1 MPQKSTLRYLRYGFL
16 LSILSIFALQAWCA
30 WQVYQYAHAP
40 AALPK
45 HADAAVVLGAAAWG
59 DKPSPVFRERINHA
73 IALYQSERVEKLI
86 FTGGTRKEGYPSE
99 GEVARKFAI
108 KQGIPSHDILYETRS
123 KDTYQNLV
131 NTRLLIQKHKIHSVI
146 IVSDPY
152 HMARAVAI
160 ARDLGIPATP
170 SPTPTSR
177 YSGQNRAKFMA
188 SEVLSLMAF
197 QWWRLSE
204 TVAAYGRDYLLSRQA
219 GQ

>member
-1 MPQKSTLRYLRYGFL
+1 MPKQKSTLRYLRYGLL
-16 LSILSIFALQAWCA
+16 LSILSILALQAWCA
-30 WQVYQYAHAP
+30 WQVYQYATQLTQ
-40 AALPK
+40 LPK

-73 IALYQSERVEKLI
+73 IALYQSEHVEKLI

-123 KDTYQNLV
+123 KDTYQNLA
-131 NTRLLIQKHKIHSVI
+131 NTRLLIQKHKLHSVI

-152 HMARAVAI
+152 HMARAIAI
-160 ARDLGIPATP
+160 ARDLGIQATP

-177 YSGQNRAKFMA
+177 YTEA
-188 SEVLSLMAF
+188 SEHTRWKFFIQESYSLF
-197 QWWRLSE
+197 IYRLLH
-204 TVAAYGRDYLLSRQA
+204 AGRTLLNWLD
-219 GQ
+219 

>member
-1 MPQKSTLRYLRYGFL
+1 MPSPKPTLRYLRYGFL
-16 LSILSIFALQAWCA
+16 LNILSILALQAWCA

-40 AALPK
+40 AELPK

-108 KQGIPSHDILYETRS
+108 KQGIPSHDIIYETRS

-131 NTRLLIQKHKIHSVI
+131 NTRLLMQKHKLQQVI
-146 IVSDPY
+146 IVSDP
-152 HMARAVAI
+152 
-160 ARDLGIPATP
+160 
-170 SPTPTSR
+170 
-177 YSGQNRAKFMA
+177 
-188 SEVLSLMAF
+188 
-197 QWWRLSE
+197 
-204 TVAAYGRDYLLSRQA
+204 
-219 GQ
+219 

>member
-1 MPQKSTLRYLRYGFL
+1 MPSPKPTLRYLRHGFL
-16 LSILSIFALQAWCA
+16 LSILSILALQAWCA

-59 DKPSPVFRERINHA
+59 GKPSPVFRERINHA

-108 KQGIPSHDILYETRS
+108 KQGIPSHDIIYETRS

-131 NTRLLIQKHKIHSVI
+131 NTRLLMQKHKLHHVI

-160 ARDLGIPATP
+160 AQDLGIPAPP

-177 YSGQNRAKFMA
+177 YTEA
-188 SEVLSLMAF
+188 SEQVRWKFFIEESYSLFIYRLLHAGRTVLD
-197 QWWRLSE
+197 WI
-204 TVAAYGRDYLLSRQA
+204 D
-219 GQ
+219 

>member
-1 MPQKSTLRYLRYGFL
+1 MPKQKSTLRYLRYGLL
-16 LSILSIFALQAWCA
+16 LSILSILALQAWCA
-30 WQVYQYAHAP
+30 WQVYQYATQP
-40 AALPK
+40 TQLPK

-73 IALYQSERVEKLI
+73 ISLYQSERVEKLI

-123 KDTYQNLV
+123 KDTYQNLA
-131 NTRLLIQKHKIHSVI
+131 NTRLLIQKHKLHSVI

-152 HMARAVAI
+152 HMARAIAI
-160 ARDLGIPATP
+160 AQDLGIQATP

-177 YSGQNRAKFMA
+177 YTEA
-188 SEVLSLMAF
+188 SEQTRWKFFIQESYSLF
-197 QWWRLSE
+197 IYRLLH
-204 TVAAYGRDYLLSRQA
+204 AGRTLLDWLD
-219 GQ
+219 

>member
-1 MPQKSTLRYLRYGFL
+1 MPKQKSTLRYLRYGLL
-16 LSILSIFALQAWCA
+16 LSILSILALQAWCV
-30 WQVYQYAHAP
+30 WQVHQYATQP
-40 AALPK
+40 TQLPK

-123 KDTYQNLV
+123 KDTYQNLA
-131 NTRLLIQKHKIHSVI
+131 NTRLLIQKHKLRSVI

-152 HMARAVAI
+152 HMARAIAI
-160 ARDLGIPATP
+160 AQDLGIQATP

-177 YSGQNRAKFMA
+177 YTEA
-188 SEVLSLMAF
+188 SEHIRWKFFIQESYSLF
-197 QWWRLSE
+197 IYRLLH
-204 TVAAYGRDYLLSRQA
+204 AGRTLLNWLD
-219 GQ
+219 

>member
-1 MPQKSTLRYLRYGFL
+1 MPKQKSTLRYLRYGLL
-16 LSILSIFALQAWCA
+16 LSILSILALQAWCA
-30 WQVYQYAHAP
+30 WQVYQYATQP
-40 AALPK
+40 TQLPK
-45 HADAAVVLGAAAWG
+45 HTDAAVVLGAAAWG

-108 KQGIPSHDILYETRS
+108 KQGIPSHDIIYETRS

-131 NTRLLIQKHKIHSVI
+131 NTRLLMQKHKLHHVI

-152 HMARAVAI
+152 HMARAIAI
-160 ARDLGIPATP
+160 AQDLGIQATP

-177 YSGQNRAKFMA
+177 YIEA
-188 SEVLSLMAF
+188 SEQARWKFFIQESYSLF
-197 QWWRLSE
+197 IYRLLH
-204 TVAAYGRDYLLSRQA
+204 AGRTLLDWLD
-219 GQ
+219 

>member
-1 MPQKSTLRYLRYGFL
+1 MPKQKSTLRYLRYGLL
-16 LSILSIFALQAWCA
+16 LSILSILALQAWCA
-30 WQVYQYAHAP
+30 WQVYQYATQP
-40 AALPK
+40 TQLPK

-86 FTGGTRKEGYPSE
+86 LTGGTRKEGYPSE

-123 KDTYQNLV
+123 KDTYQNLA
-131 NTRLLIQKHKIHSVI
+131 NTRLLIQKHKLHSVI

-152 HMARAVAI
+152 HMARAIAI
-160 ARDLGIPATP
+160 AQDLGIQATP

-177 YSGQNRAKFMA
+177 YTEA
-188 SEVLSLMAF
+188 SEQTRWKFFIQESYSLF
-197 QWWRLSE
+197 IYRLLH
-204 TVAAYGRDYLLSRQA
+204 AGRTLLDWLD
-219 GQ
+219 

>member
-16 LSILSIFALQAWCA
+16 LSILSILALQAWCA

-99 GEVARKFAI
+99 GEVARKFAL
-108 KQGIPSHDILYETRS
+108 KQGIPSHDIIYETRS

-177 YSGQNRAKFMA
+177 YTEA
-188 SEVLSLMAF
+188 SEQTRWKFFIEESYSLFIYRLLHAGRTVLD
-197 QWWRLSE
+197 WI
-204 TVAAYGRDYLLSRQA
+204 D
-219 GQ
+219 

>member
-1 MPQKSTLRYLRYGFL
+1 
-16 LSILSIFALQAWCA
+16 
-30 WQVYQYAHAP
+30 
-40 AALPK
+40 
-45 HADAAVVLGAAAWG
+45 
-59 DKPSPVFRERINHA
+59 VFRERINHA

-152 HMARAVAI
+152 HMARAIAI

-177 YSGQNRAKFMA
+177 YTEA
-188 SEVLSLMAF
+188 SEQARWKFFIEESYSLFIYRLLHAGRTVLN
-197 QWWRLSE
+197 WI
-204 TVAAYGRDYLLSRQA
+204 D
-219 GQ
+219 

>member
-1 MPQKSTLRYLRYGFL
+1 MPSPKPTLRYLRYGFL
-16 LSILSIFALQAWCA
+16 LSILSILALQAWCA

-40 AALPK
+40 AELPK

-108 KQGIPSHDILYETRS
+108 KQGIPSHDIIYETRS

-131 NTRLLIQKHKIHSVI
+131 NTRLLMQKHKLHHVI

-152 HMARAVAI
+152 HMARAIAI
-160 ARDLGIPATP
+160 AQDLGIPATP

-177 YSGQNRAKFMA
+177 YAEA
-188 SEVLSLMAF
+188 SEQARWKFFIQESYSLFIYRLLHAGRTVLD
-197 QWWRLSE
+197 W
-204 TVAAYGRDYLLSRQA
+204 VD
-219 GQ
+219 

>member
-1 MPQKSTLRYLRYGFL
+1 MPKQKSTLRYLRYGLL
-16 LSILSIFALQAWCA
+16 LSILSILALQAWCA
-30 WQVYQYAHAP
+30 WQVYQYATQP
-40 AALPK
+40 TQLPK

-123 KDTYQNLV
+123 KDTYQNLA
-131 NTRLLIQKHKIHSVI
+131 NTRLLIQKHKLHSVI

-152 HMARAVAI
+152 HMARAIAI
-160 ARDLGIPATP
+160 AQDLGIPATP
-170 SPTPTSR
+170 TPTPTRR
-177 YSGQNRAKFMA
+177 YTEA
-188 SEVLSLMAF
+188 SENTRWKFIIQESYSLF
-197 QWWRLSE
+197 IYRLLH
-204 TVAAYGRDYLLSRQA
+204 AGRTLLNWLD
-219 GQ
+219 

>member
-131 NTRLLIQKHKIHSVI
+131 NTRL
-146 IVSDPY
+146 P
-152 HMARAVAI
+152 AI
-160 ARDLGIPATP
+160 SASPPPRRPRPPAATP
-170 SPTPTSR
+170 KHPSR
-177 YSGQNRAKFMA
+177 PAGNFSLKKATRC
-188 SEVLSLMAF
+188 LSTACCT
-197 QWWRLSE
+197 QGVRC
-204 TVAAYGRDYLLSRQA
+204 
-219 GQ
+219 